1 MAVMRMYKVFRRIC
15 TKVYDPTEF
24 QSLEV
29 DVAKSMA
36 LLEMTFPPSF
46 FDIMTHLLY
55 HLVLELDMCGPVTAR
70 WMYPVE
76 RYMKT
81 LKRYVRNM
89 AKLEA
94 SIAEGYIKD
103 EGIGFMTEYL
113 QRFDTLER
121 RVWDAEEEYRD
132 VEEVLEG
139 GGKPYML
146 SAALRDIAHR
156 FVLTNM
162 SAMQP

>member
-1 MAVMRMYKVFRRIC
+1 MRMYKVFRRIC